1 MANGYKVRATS
12 TPFKQRNISDL
23 GISAGKQ
30 FDDIQIAALE
40 DLQRGSDKRGRDLI
54 NALEGVGN
62 NQVWNIEYLQKQE
75 REKQEQVKRARQRN
89 LKTDLKSL
97 QDQAQWAGERSQFWQ
112 DFSPKMAKA
121 VGDIATTTLTK
132 IAERKAYDSFNS
144 QFAEREKILNEEIP
158 LRLLSERMDGADRP
172 DVWNNPKPIDGELA
186 YVNKSIQI
194 ANQVDAELTAD
205 YIKQNA
211 VELIRKRTD
220 EGMVEYGFD
229 LADSQQRLRAL
240 NVATYEV
247 LSQFGIAGH
256 KRLSAEVFNHVIKQ
270 DGANTVKRK
279 IANQKIKAEEIY
291 KTNVRFCTAKKTTES
306 FQECLRSIYKTHT
319 GVGDQKYDGAEAL
332 RKVIDD
338 LITNGWSGKELDE
351 IVLDTPVYDFSSGNF
366 LKQTYR
372 DKFPADSKV
381 DIAEEIR
388 TKLAER
394 DKTVFTDGYQYN
406 RETDKAQLNK
416 YQTLWSTGDLSRE
429 ELQVAYGTASTDATG
444 KLPETTNYLASLWN
458 QAGNADKYDAKQL
471 ENLIKFEFNNGNYTA
486 VSHILSSAL
495 MKEEDRKRLLRTYTK
510 GLENI
515 NQSESG
521 RNLSA
526 FLKEDLKKSKQ
537 IYEIHKLAGSNF
549 DRTLKGAEQDVRRRF
564 YDRGRREGIWDID
577 VAYDLV
583 KQDIVAKRGLY
594 ELNPDNEFIH
604 FKTASFGPKQEAQT
618 QHVLGLLGNTD
629 NDYWKKNLVIGKN
642 NLARIVRQSLTG
654 QDVTLPNVVYFIAD
668 KQGISPT
675 EVINEWLNHTWNSE
689 NNTRAREGINIPE
702 FGAKLKPGSADLGN
716 WKYESFRNKLAERRS
731 TLPTGSKH
739 EERYAIETSAFAD
752 AVKTTGKVPKEHS
765 VEAKFNI
772 NSNIG
777 MEVQPPVSIN
787 FEAFKQVVGPNF
799 TPQDIITKGYTF
811 GIGYVPGHGFI
822 DFETKQLIDF
832 DILKQGETL
841 DGR

>member
-12 TPFKQRNISDL
+12 TPFRQRNISDL

-30 FDDIQIAALE
+30 LDDIQIAALE

-54 NALEGVGN
+54 NALEGVGD
-62 NQVWNIEYLQKQE
+62 NQVWNIEYLHKKE
-75 REKQEQVKRARQRN
+75 KEKQDQVKRARARN

-97 QDQAQWAGERSQFWQ
+97 QDQAKWAGERSQFWQ

-121 VGDIATTTLTK
+121 VGDIATATLTK
-132 IAERKAYDSFNS
+132 VAERKAYDSFNS
-144 QFAEREKILNEEIP
+144 QLEERHKINNEEVLINK
-158 LRLLSERMDGADRP
+158 LSETLSKDRKAA
-172 DVWNNPKPIDGELA
+172 WNNPKPIDGELS
-186 YVNKSIQI
+186 YINKSIQI

-205 YIKQNA
+205 WVKNNA
-211 VELIRKRTD
+211 LELIRKRAD
-220 EGMVEYGFD
+220 EGMVEFGFD
-229 LADSQQRLRAL
+229 LADPQQRLRAL
-240 NVATYEV
+240 NTATYEV
-247 LSQFGIAGH
+247 LTQYGIAGH

-279 IANQKIKAEEIY
+279 IANQKIKAEAIH
-291 KTNVRFCTAKKTTES
+291 KQNIRFCTAKKTTES

-351 IVLDTPVYDFSSGNF
+351 IVLDTPVYDFSSGKF

-372 DKFPADSKV
+372 QKFPADSKV

-394 DKTVFTDGYQYN
+394 DKTVLTDGYQYN
-406 RETDKAQLNK
+406 KKTDQAQLNK
-416 YQTLWSTGDLSRE
+416 YQTLWSTGNLSRE
-429 ELQVAYGTASTDATG
+429 ELAVAYKTALTDATG
-444 KLPETTNYLASLWN
+444 KLPETTNYLASLEN
-458 QAGNADKYDAKQL
+458 QAGNADKYDAQQL

-486 VSHILSSAL
+486 VSYILSSAL

-510 GLENI
+510 GLDNI
-515 NQSESG
+515 NQSEVGS
-521 RNLSA
+521 NLSKLLEA
-526 FLKEDLKKSKQ
+526 DIKGNKK
-537 IYEIHKLAGSNF
+537 IYEFSTIPGSPVSMAI
-549 DRTLKGAEQDVRRRF
+549 KGAEQDVRRRF
-564 YDRGRREGIWDID
+564 YDRGQREGIWDID
-577 VAYDLV
+577 AAYDLV
-583 KQDIVAKRGLY
+583 KQDIVARRGLY
-594 ELNPDNEFIH
+594 ELNDDQEFTP
-604 FKTASFGPKQEAQT
+604 FQTASFGPKQEAQT
-618 QHVLGLLGNTD
+618 KDVIGLLGSTD
-629 NDYWKKNLVIGKN
+629 SNYWKENLVIGKN

-675 EVINEWLNHTWNSE
+675 EVINEWLNHTWNST
-689 NNTRAREGINIPE
+689 NNKRAREGINIPE

-716 WKYESFRNKLAERRS
+716 WKYESFRNKLEERRS
-731 TLPTGSKH
+731 ILPTGSKH
-739 EERYAIETSAFAD
+739 EERYAIPMSAFAD
-752 AVKTTGKVPKEHS
+752 AVKTTGKVPKERS

-777 MEVQPPVSIN
+777 IGVQPPVSIN
-787 FEAFKQVVGPNF
+787 FEAFKQVVGSNF
-799 TPQDIITKGYTF
+799 TAQDIITKGYTF

-832 DILKQGETL
+832 EILKQGETL